1 MLNIC
6 YYIVIVII
14 INLTVKEFLIKME
27 LKIKKLNND
36 AIIPTKNHDAAGMDL
51 YALEDV
57 FIEPSS
63 KAIVPTGIAV
73 ALPKGTFAQVVGR
86 SGISAKTELNVIT
99 GTIDNDYRG
108 SIGVIVQNT
117 KPNEN
122 YRVNW
127 VFGTDNS
134 NVSVDVMGMKPHGT
148 YLVRKGDR
156 IAQMVVHV
164 QPEVDVLEVDDLDE
178 TNRGESGFGSS
189 GVR

>member
-1 MLNIC
+1 
-6 YYIVIVII
+6 
-14 INLTVKEFLIKME
+14 ME
-27 LKIKKLNND
+27 LKIKKLND
-36 AIIPTKNHDAAGMDL
+36 GAIIPTKNHDAAGMDL

-57 FIEPSS
+57 FIEPGS
-63 KAIVPTGIAV
+63 KTIVPTGIAV

-86 SGISAKTELNVIT
+86 SGISAKTGLNVIT

-108 SIGVIVQNT
+108 PIGVIVQNT
-117 KPNEN
+117 NANEN

-134 NVSVDVMGMKPHGT
+134 NVSVDVMDMKPHGT

>member
-1 MLNIC
+1 
-6 YYIVIVII
+6 
-14 INLTVKEFLIKME
+14 ME
-27 LKIKKLNND
+27 LKIKKLND
-36 AIIPTKNHDAAGMDL
+36 GAIIPTKNHDAAGMDL

-57 FIEPSS
+57 FIEPGS
-63 KAIVPTGIAV
+63 KAIVSTGIAV

-86 SGISAKTELNVIT
+86 SGISAKTGLNVIT

-108 SIGVIVQNT
+108 PIGVIVQNT
-117 KPNEN
+117 NANEN

-134 NVSVDVMGMKPHGT
+134 NVSVDVMDMKPHGT

-156 IAQMVVHV
+156 SAQMVVHV

>member
-1 MLNIC
+1 
-6 YYIVIVII
+6 
-14 INLTVKEFLIKME
+14 ME
-27 LKIKKLNND
+27 LKIKKLNDD

-57 FIEPSS
+57 FIEPAS

-73 ALPKGTFAQVVGR
+73 ALPRGTFAQVVGR
-86 SGISAKTELNVIT
+86 SGISAKTGLNVIT
-99 GTIDNDYRG
+99 
-108 SIGVIVQNT
+108 VIVQNT
-117 KPNEN
+117 NPNEN

-127 VFGTDNS
+127 TFGTDNS
-134 NVSVDVMGMKPHGT
+134 DVSIGVMDMKPHGT

>member
-1 MLNIC
+1 
-6 YYIVIVII
+6 
-14 INLTVKEFLIKME
+14 ME
-27 LKIKKLNND
+27 LKIKKLND
-36 AIIPTKNHDAAGMDL
+36 SAIIPTKNHDAAGMDL

-57 FIEPSS
+57 FIEPGC

-86 SGISAKTELNVIT
+86 SGISAKTGLNVIT

-108 SIGVIVQNT
+108 PIGVIVHNT
-117 KPNEN
+117 NENEN

-127 VFGTDNS
+127 AFGTDNS
-134 NVSVDVMGMKPHGT
+134 NVSIDVMDMKPHGT

-164 QPEVDVLEVDDLDE
+164 QPEVEVLEVDDLNE

>member
-1 MLNIC
+1 
-6 YYIVIVII
+6 
-14 INLTVKEFLIKME
+14 ME
-27 LKIKKLNND
+27 LKIKKLND
-36 AIIPTKNHDAAGMDL
+36 GAIIPTKNHDAAGMDL

-57 FIEPSS
+57 FIEPGS
-63 KAIVPTGIAV
+63 KVIVPTGIAV

-86 SGISAKTELNVIT
+86 SGISAKTGLNVIT

-108 SIGVIVQNT
+108 PIGVIVHNT
-117 KPNEN
+117 KSNEN

-134 NVSVDVMGMKPHGT
+134 NVSIDVMDMKPHGT